1 MADREGK
8 RTAAIV
14 LAAGKGKRM
23 NSGIRKQYMLLDG
36 RPLVYYSLKQFE
48 QSAVSDIIL
57 VTGEDEREFCR
68 KEIVE
73 RYGIGKVMAVVSGG
87 KERYHSVYEGLKY
100 LGSRGGY
107 GQGDY
112 VMIHD
117 GARPFADGEIIGRV
131 MEDAVLYGACAAG
144 MPSKDTVK
152 LSDDAGSEQG
162 LDDSDPP
169 GIFLSPAH
177 GSL

>member
-117 GARPFADGEIIGRV
+117 GARPFADGEIIEIGR
-131 MEDAVLYGACAAG
+131 
-144 MPSKDTVK
+144 
-152 LSDDAGSEQG
+152 
-162 LDDSDPP
+162 
-169 GIFLSPAH
+169 AH
-177 GSL
+177 V

>member
-73 RYGIGKVMAVVSGG
+73 RD
-87 KERYHSVYEGLKY
+87 VYKRQTL
-100 LGSRGGY
+100 RRR
-107 GQGDY
+107 
-112 VMIHD
+112 IPRHFC
-117 GARPFADGEIIGRV
+117 R
-131 MEDAVLYGACAAG
+131 
-144 MPSKDTVK
+144 
-152 LSDDAGSEQG
+152 
-162 LDDSDPP
+162 
-169 GIFLSPAH
+169 
-177 GSL
+177 

>member
-57 VTGEDEREFCR
+57 VTGEDEREFCP
-68 KEIVE
+68 
-73 RYGIGKVMAVVSGG
+73 GKRSWSGM
-87 KERYHSVYEGLKY
+87 ESVRLW
-100 LGSRGGY
+100 LW
-107 GQGDY
+107 
-112 VMIHD
+112 
-117 GARPFADGEIIGRV
+117 
-131 MEDAVLYGACAAG
+131 
-144 MPSKDTVK
+144 
-152 LSDDAGSEQG
+152 
-162 LDDSDPP
+162 
-169 GIFLSPAH
+169 SPAVKSAITLFMRDSNTWEA
-177 GSL
+177 GAATVRGIMS

>member
-73 RYGIGKVMAVVSGG
+73 RYGIGKVMAGGSGG
-87 KERYHSVYEGLKY
+87 QR
-100 LGSRGGY
+100 
-107 GQGDY
+107 
-112 VMIHD
+112 
-117 GARPFADGEIIGRV
+117 A
-131 MEDAVLYGACAAG
+131 
-144 MPSKDTVK
+144 
-152 LSDDAGSEQG
+152 LS
-162 LDDSDPP
+162 LC
-169 GIFLSPAH
+169 L
-177 GSL
+177 

>member
-57 VTGEDEREFCR
+57 VTRGNFA
-68 KEIVE
+68 
-73 RYGIGKVMAVVSGG
+73 GKRSWSGM
-87 KERYHSVYEGLKY
+87 ESVRLW
-100 LGSRGGY
+100 LW
-107 GQGDY
+107 
-112 VMIHD
+112 
-117 GARPFADGEIIGRV
+117 
-131 MEDAVLYGACAAG
+131 
-144 MPSKDTVK
+144 
-152 LSDDAGSEQG
+152 
-162 LDDSDPP
+162 
-169 GIFLSPAH
+169 SPAVKSAITLFMRDSNTWEA
-177 GSL
+177 GAATVRGIMS

>member
-57 VTGEDEREFCR
+57 VRRGREGILPERDR
-68 KEIVE
+68 
-73 RYGIGKVMAVVSGG
+73 GAVWN
-87 KERYHSVYEGLKY
+87 R
-100 LGSRGGY
+100 
-107 GQGDY
+107 
-112 VMIHD
+112 
-117 GARPFADGEIIGRV
+117 
-131 MEDAVLYGACAAG
+131 
-144 MPSKDTVK
+144 
-152 LSDDAGSEQG
+152 
-162 LDDSDPP
+162 
-169 GIFLSPAH
+169 
-177 GSL
+177 

>member
-36 RPLVYYSLKQFE
+36 GPLVYYSLKQFE

-73 RYGIGKVMAVVSGG
+73 RY
-87 KERYHSVYEGLKY
+87 
-100 LGSRGGY
+100 
-107 GQGDY
+107 
-112 VMIHD
+112 
-117 GARPFADGEIIGRV
+117 
-131 MEDAVLYGACAAG
+131 
-144 MPSKDTVK
+144 
-152 LSDDAGSEQG
+152 
-162 LDDSDPP
+162 
-169 GIFLSPAH
+169 
-177 GSL
+177 